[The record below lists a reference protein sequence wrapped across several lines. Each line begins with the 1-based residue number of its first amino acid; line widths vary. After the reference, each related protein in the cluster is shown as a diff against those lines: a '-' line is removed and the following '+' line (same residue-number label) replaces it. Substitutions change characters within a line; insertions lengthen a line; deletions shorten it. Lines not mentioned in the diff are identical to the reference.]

1 MTYLVT
7 GHSSLQQ
14 EGDPVVVVGVAQ
26 TPELLLGRISGSFTP
41 ADHL

>member
-7 GHSSLQQ
+7 GLQQ
-14 EGDPVVVVGVAQ
+14 EEDLVVVVGVAQ